1 MVFDIA
7 VSEAVNTLP
16 AIDIKLGCLYLH
28 NSQLKALP
36 LFVRRRVVH
45 VLASYIA
52 GSLLKTKF
60 QLLENICK
68 QLPLSKPTFV
78 GDVVFIPMKD
88 RLCIGK
94 GKPTNTDSLPIEVGK
109 PLVWDRRWLV
119 TVLPLP
125 EYKTRSIDCHVF
137 AVRSLTRPDWCLARY
152 HGLRKVRTT
161 PLPHEKLRPA
171 LPVVRDEKNRVVF
184 IPHLKVMDRTYGLS
198 CQIRFEPSTS
208 LEIILNTW
216 MY

>member
-16 AIDIKLGCLYLH
+16 AIDIKLGCIYLH

-68 QLPLSKPTFV
+68 RLPLSKPE
-78 GDVVFIPMKD
+78 GIEDVVFIPIENK
-88 RLCIGK
+88 LCIGK
-94 GKPTNTDSLPIEVGK
+94 IRPTNKECLPIEIGQ
-109 PLVWDRRWLV
+109 PLLWDRRWLI
-119 TVLPLP
+119 TLSRLPDYQL
-125 EYKTRSIDCHVF
+125 RSFDGHEF
-137 AVRSLTRPDWCLARY
+137 AVSSLRMREWPLAHY

-171 LPVVRDEKNRVVF
+171 LPVVRDEKNKVVF

-198 CQIRFEPSTS
+198 CQISFEPNLSVKKILSTA
-208 LEIILNTW
+208 

>member
-68 QLPLSKPTFV
+68 RLPLSKPTFV

-125 EYKTRSIDCHVF
+125 DVDSGTLH
-137 AVRSLTRPDWCLARY
+137 SL
-152 HGLRKVRTT
+152 KVRGVLRTHWQSIRQGVHKIRHSFV
-161 PLPHEKLRPA
+161 PHEKLRGGF
-171 LPVVRDEKNRVVF
+171 PVVTSRGGHVVF
-184 IPHLKVMDRTYGLS
+184 VPHFQVFDRTYGLD
-198 CQIRFEPSTS
+198 CKHEFQPSMSLDELLKPSS
-208 LEIILNTW
+208 LE
-216 MY
+216 